1 VAVGH
6 RPTIDKRETKMTLQ
20 KKSAVIYEGGRGGT
34 VVRAFGR
41 EGERAFLT
49 GLHLVSVAKGAKDI
63 PAAGG
68 VAAAEV
74 EAHDGQAKEAHE

>member
-1 VAVGH
+1 
-6 RPTIDKRETKMTLQ
+6 MTL
-20 KKSAVIYEGGRGGT
+20 KKKIAVIHEGGDGGGGT
-34 VVRAFGR
+34 VARAFGR

-49 GLHLVSVAKGAKDI
+49 GLHLVSVGKGAKDI

-74 EAHDGQAKEAHE
+74 EAHDRQAKEAHA